1 VLFHSLVISNFRT
14 RFDIRN
20 SASRLLLAGR
30 ASVTNIRPVM
40 KLPKTSIAM
49 ALALFVPFSPASS
62 SAAKKAEAK
71 TPFISA
77 TDSKKL
83 KANIGNKVSV
93 EGKVIS
99 TGKGPKD
106 GMRFMNFSKSE
117 KTGFTAALL
126 PAVYAKFPNLDRMV
140 NEKVRVTGE
149 LETYKKKSIIKV
161 TRPTQVKVLKPA
173 KAKTTKKK
181 KKEAAE

>member
-1 VLFHSLVISNFRT
+1 
-14 RFDIRN
+14 
-20 SASRLLLAGR
+20 
-30 ASVTNIRPVM
+30 M

-49 ALALFVPFSPASS
+49 ALALLVPLSPATS
-62 SAAKKAEAK
+62 SAAKKSEAK
-71 TPFISA
+71 TPVISA

-83 KANIGNKVSV
+83 KANVGKKVSV

-117 KTGFTAALL
+117 TAGFTAALI

-140 NEKVRVTGE
+140 NENVRVTGE
-149 LETYKKKSIIKV
+149 LETYKKKTVIKV
-161 TRPTQVKVLKPA
+161 TRAAQVKVLKPA
-173 KAKTTKKK
+173 QAKETKIK

>member
-1 VLFHSLVISNFRT
+1 
-14 RFDIRN
+14 
-20 SASRLLLAGR
+20 
-30 ASVTNIRPVM
+30 M
-40 KLPKTSIAM
+40 KLPKISTTVAL
-49 ALALFVPFSPASS
+49 ALALFVPLSPASS

-71 TPFISA
+71 TPVLSA

-117 KTGFTAALL
+117 TTGFTAALL

-149 LETYKKKSIIKV
+149 LETYKKKSVIKV

-181 KKEAAE
+181 KKETAE